1 MKLLIVEDDED
12 ILSFLRNGFDE
23 LGYTFDSAMDG
34 KEAEYLIET
43 NLYDVIVLDWMLPK
57 KSGIEVLQSIRQK
70 EIKTP
75 VIMLTAKSDIDDKV
89 KGLLQGADDYLPKP
103 FSFKEL
109 NARIIALYRRSLTLS
124 SNLIKLKDDISL
136 NIEAKSIEKDGKKI
150 ILLKKEY
157 ELLSFL
163 LKHKNSIVSNAMI
176 EEQLWDNESYINSNV
191 IQVTIYNLRK
201 KLGKELIKSFRGMG
215 YKLEI

>member
-43 NLYDVIVLDWMLPK
+43 NPYDVIVLDWMLPK

-124 SNLIKLKDDISL
+124 SNLIKLKDDILL
-136 NIEAKSIEKDGKKI
+136 NIETKLIEKDGKKI